1 MNLISVAIALRND
14 TLTRSVEIIFFSFN
28 NIRFGLTAEISFSLP
43 RVGGYYNI
51 TGILLLWQRMPLEQN
66 MILVVPDGL
75 SSTGNC
81 GKIAI
86 IPAYMKAPA
95 LDGRI

>member
-1 MNLISVAIALRND
+1 
-14 TLTRSVEIIFFSFN
+14 
-28 NIRFGLTAEISFSLP
+28 
-43 RVGGYYNI
+43 
-51 TGILLLWQRMPLEQN
+51 MPLEQN